1 MITCPVSTLGIAGAG
16 AGLLGPGAVAV
27 VALRSSTGARVG
39 LLTHPARLPTIR
51 TLIPISRKVPMTLII
66 LEALGAGILLV
77 AIVWWTMFAGRKNGE
92 LTPPAQDEDSAPK
105 P

>member
-1 MITCPVSTLGIAGAG
+1 MITCPASTLGIAGAG
-16 AGLLGPGAVAV
+16 AGLLGADAVAV

-39 LLTHPARLPTIR
+39 LLPHPAKLPTIS
-51 TLIPISRKVPMTLII
+51 TLTPTSTNVPMTLII

-92 LTPPAQDEDSAPK
+92 LTTPAQDEDSAPK
-105 P
+105 R